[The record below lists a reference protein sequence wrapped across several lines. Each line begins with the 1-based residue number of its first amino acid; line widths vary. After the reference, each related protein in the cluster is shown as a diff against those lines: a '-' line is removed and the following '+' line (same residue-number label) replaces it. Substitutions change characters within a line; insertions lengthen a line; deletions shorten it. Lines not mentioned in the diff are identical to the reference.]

1 MARPYFKAEHVRE
14 FKDLPAKP
22 VKGRAY
28 FIDDEGCIAV
38 DYGDTRGV
46 QLYGNKIGIQGST
59 GELVLQMRANIQ
71 DLFEKLIPLLQD
83 TQENE
88 SSTQEQID
96 ALSFANIQNSINSIN
111 AHDRRKS
118 EIKNEAAIRAEEDA
132 KLKTQISEINE
143 NIKSEAKNHI
153 DLQEQSDSL
162 SESNLQNTLSIHNE
176 AEQRREDINEL
187 QSDIDKHDEQIE
199 ALIEADKKLNS
210 EIQDVTALQSQ
221 TDSLA
226 ETGLNNA
233 LNISSEAEA
242 RRENFQKVTAQI
254 ENIHEFNQ
262 AQQIQIDI
270 LASETQNINNLTD
283 NASVLQKQSDSLA
296 EGELN
301 NSINIS
307 NEAQTRREND
317 EKLKQQINTLAQSD
331 NIQIDTLSEANL
343 NNSSNIAYESEIRRE
358 NIKRLDKRD
367 NELQAEIISL
377 AKKNNGPITV
387 SSLQEQADL
396 LAETGLNNA
405 LNLQNEAQ
413 NRRDD
418 ILKLQEHD
426 SQNEAA
432 IRAQTNSLAEANL
445 SNTAS
450 IHNEAELRRQNFR
463 EIKTISQFNQEQQQ
477 IQADLF
483 TEAGLN
489 NSVSIS
495 NEAQIRRKTDNKL
508 NSKIES
514 VRRDEV
520 NNNSA
525 LQNQNDLIA
534 KTILESY
541 LGLWQA
547 INKII
552 SETQTLHES
561 DSSQLEQ
568 IDTIA
573 EANLNNSAS
582 LHNEAEARRS
592 LNNKI
597 ETLANENISIREQ
610 IQAIIDIGTSDIRK
624 FCERSKNLQNEIDS
638 LSDNETALQAQNDSL
653 AEANLN
659 NSANLHN
666 EAEQRRKNSQ
676 EIESI
681 KQFNNEQQK
690 QIDSL
695 SSNEPILQIQADLL
709 AETGLNNSLN
719 IVQETNTRR
728 EALEQRKKMLSQEIF
743 TRIEQDDNLQSQIDL
758 LCETCMQILIIHRHF
773 REKINIADNNDVYD
787 MLNQTYNS

>member
-96 ALSFANIQNSINSIN
+96 ALSFANIQNSINSIK
-111 AHDRRKS
+111 AHERRKA
-118 EIKNEAAIRAEEDA
+118 EILNEANTRAEEDI
-132 KLKTQISEINE
+132 KLQSQIDTLVN
-143 NIKSEAKNHI
+143 N
-153 DLQEQSDSL
+153 EQSDSL
-162 SESNLQNTLSIHNE
+162 SEGNLQNTLSIHHE
-176 AEQRREDINEL
+176 AEKRRGDIHVL
-187 QSDIDKHDEQIE
+187 QSDIQKHTEQIDSLE
-199 ALIEADKKLNS
+199 KLKYETQDITDNNS
-210 EIQDVTALQSQ
+210 ALQSQ
-221 TDSLA
+221 SEALAEGNLNNAINISNEAQQRRSDIQNVKTQIEDIQEFTQAQNEALA
-226 ETGLNNA
+226 ETGLHNA
-233 LNISSEAEA
+233 
-242 RRENFQKVTAQI
+242 F
-254 ENIHEFNQ
+254 
-262 AQQIQIDI
+262 
-270 LASETQNINNLTD
+270 
-283 NASVLQKQSDSLA
+283 
-296 EGELN
+296 
-301 NSINIS
+301 NIS

-367 NELQAEIISL
+367 NELQAEIVSL

-396 LAETGLNNA
+396 LAET
-405 LNLQNEAQ
+405 
-413 NRRDD
+413 
-418 ILKLQEHD
+418 
-426 SQNEAA
+426 
-432 IRAQTNSLAEANL
+432 
-445 SNTAS
+445 
-450 IHNEAELRRQNFR
+450 
-463 EIKTISQFNQEQQQ
+463 
-477 IQADLF
+477 
-483 TEAGLN
+483 GLN

-525 LQNQNDLIA
+525 PQNQNDLIA

-592 LNNKI
+592 LNSRI